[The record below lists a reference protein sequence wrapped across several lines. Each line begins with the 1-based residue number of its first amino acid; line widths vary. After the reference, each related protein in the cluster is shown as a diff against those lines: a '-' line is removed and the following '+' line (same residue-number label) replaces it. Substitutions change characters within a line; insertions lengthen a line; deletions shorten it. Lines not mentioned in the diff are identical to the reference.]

1 MTRLL
6 LVAAA
11 LVVVLAAAGVGAGAE
26 WDVYPGEGTAIQTAI
41 DGAGEGDTI
50 YVHAGT
56 YDENVDVDKR
66 VTLEDDDADVVTS
79 CGRGKVIE
87 N

>member
-26 WDVYPGEGTAIQTAI
+26 WHVNPGAGTPIQTAI
-41 DGAGEGDTI
+41 DGVGEGI
-50 YVHAGT
+50 
-56 YDENVDVDKR
+56 
-66 VTLEDDDADVVTS
+66 
-79 CGRGKVIE
+79 
-87 N
+87 

>member
-26 WDVYPGEGTAIQTAI
+26 LHVYPGESIQDAIG
-41 DGAGEGDTI
+41 DAGEGDTI
-50 YVHAGT
+50 CVHEGT
-56 YDENVDVDKR
+56 YVENVDVGKR
-66 VTLEDDDADVVTS
+66 LTLIGNGAI
-79 CGRGKVIE
+79 RKVAA
-87 N
+87 